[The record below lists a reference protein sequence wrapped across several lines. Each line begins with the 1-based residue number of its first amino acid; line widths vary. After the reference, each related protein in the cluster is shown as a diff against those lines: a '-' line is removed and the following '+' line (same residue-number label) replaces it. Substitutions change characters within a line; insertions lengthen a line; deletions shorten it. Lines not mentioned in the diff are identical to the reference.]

1 VRYDWGYVVLHR
13 PYAFKQWLDK
23 YADTIPEEYV
33 LMSEPDHLYLKPMP
47 LLASMTKAAAFPF
60 FYINPKDPRYT
71 PIVQR
76 FNTVGAPLSM
86 FAPIGNSPVM
96 ISKTALAKV
105 VPLWHELAVKMKKDP
120 EVGLYIY

>member
-1 VRYDWGYVVLHR
+1 MLHR

-71 PIVQR
+71 PMGANMLR
-76 FNTVGAPLSM
+76 GAPT
-86 FAPIGNSPVM
+86 GNSPVM